1 MFFKIR
7 KLISNH
13 NFFTSYIDKCYVRG
27 IQRSGTNFL
36 EKILENKKIQI
47 LNYGLINKKNN
58 IKHKH
63 FRVQDEKNSIFMSD
77 EYINS
82 IYINKLEDLNESKEQ
97 NKNIIIF
104 KDPINWIV
112 SINDWA
118 IKCKWIKNN
127 ENVFLDK
134 YFYKY
139 LKEWDC
145 FHSKWHY
152 LASKYKK
159 NILMIQWEKI
169 LYDDIKIIEKLNNFF
184 DNKLVFSKKDFL
196 IENVNLSQIKKN
208 KVEFLRNIP
217 FSEKKKSE
225 IYNNLNFK
233 HFKIYND

>member
-7 KLISNH
+7 KLILNY
-13 NFFTSYIDKCYVRG
+13 NFFTPYIDKCYIRG

-47 LNYGLINKKNN
+47 LNHGLINRKNN

-63 FRVQDEKNSIFMSD
+63 FRVQDEKNTIFMSD
-77 EYINS
+77 EYVNNIHIN
-82 IYINKLEDLNESKEQ
+82 NLKDLNESEEQ

-134 YFYKY
+134 YLYRY

-145 FHSKWHY
+145 FHSKWHH
-152 LASKYKK
+152 LATNNK
-159 NILMIQWEKI
+159 NSVLMIQWENI
-169 LYDDIKIIEKLNNFF
+169 LYDEIQTLENLNHFF
-184 DNKLVFSKKDFL
+184 DNKLEFSKKDFL
-196 IENVNLSQIKKN
+196 IENVNLTKKKN
-208 KVEFLRNIP
+208 NKGEFLRNIP
-217 FSEKKKSE
+217 FSKKRKNE
-225 IYNNLNFK
+225 IYQNLNFK
-233 HFKIYND
+233 NFKKYNV